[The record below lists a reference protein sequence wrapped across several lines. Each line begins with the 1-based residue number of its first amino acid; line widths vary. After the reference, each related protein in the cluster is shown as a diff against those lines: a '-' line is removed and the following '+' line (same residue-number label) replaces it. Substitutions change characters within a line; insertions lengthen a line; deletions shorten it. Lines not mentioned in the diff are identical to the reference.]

1 MGLPSPKSKD
11 LRIIGNL
18 VLSGANMLDS
28 GSVIKKIGDER
39 TISMLENPSR
49 GQKNNDYDR
58 INDSALVIT

>member
-1 MGLPSPKSKD
+1 
-11 LRIIGNL
+11 
-18 VLSGANMLDS
+18 MLDS